1 MMDSNDKR
9 WVQKEIERSLNI
21 ILSAQAGDNTKVET
35 ETIDNLFQGMASI
48 KERPVMHPAGFVSR
62 AAKGIFSIVARMG
75 SGPTNRFV
83 LGHRDKNR
91 PKDLE
96 EGEARM
102 YSVAGYQVVVKSD
115 GVFLLG
121 AAKEMT
127 PLILGPQ
134 STQFFSDLIDLI
146 VQHTHAASG
155 APPSNLI
162 DFQNLD
168 ASVIQTDSLLSTQQG
183 GF

>member
-21 ILSAQAGDNTKVET
+21 ILSAQAGANPDVET

-48 KERPVMHPAGFVSR
+48 KSRPVMHPAGFVSR
-62 AAKGIFSIVARMG
+62 AAKGIFSVVARMG

-83 LGHRDKNR
+83 IGHRDKNR
-91 PKDLE
+91 PKGLE
-96 EGEARM
+96 EGESRI
-102 YSVAGYQVVVKSD
+102 YSIAGYQVVAKSD

-134 STQFFSDLIDLI
+134 SSQFFSDLIDLI

-155 APPSNLI
+155 APPTNAAQ
-162 DFQNLD
+162 FQQLD
-168 ASVIQTDSLLSTQQG
+168 LDVIQTNSLLSTKQG